1 MSSNAYSSCL
11 TPDPWLRIVVL
22 TSGRLLVAAGL
33 VPILTFDLAAAIRA
47 AACLVWVVAGRHE
60 LMGIERGFESLNAV
74 RLSSGGEIAVLNN
87 DQQWLP
93 VTLQTGSV
101 VLRNL
106 AWLRLQAANGD
117 TFVELLR
124 GNARQSHQWRRFQV
138 IWRHIGASP

>member
-1 MSSNAYSSCL
+1 ML
-11 TPDPWLRIVVL
+11 TL
-22 TSGRLLVAAGL
+22 
-33 VPILTFDLAAAIRA
+33 DLAAVIRA

-124 GNARQSHQWRRFQV
+124 GNARQSQEWRRFQV
-138 IWRHIGASP
+138 ICRHIGASP